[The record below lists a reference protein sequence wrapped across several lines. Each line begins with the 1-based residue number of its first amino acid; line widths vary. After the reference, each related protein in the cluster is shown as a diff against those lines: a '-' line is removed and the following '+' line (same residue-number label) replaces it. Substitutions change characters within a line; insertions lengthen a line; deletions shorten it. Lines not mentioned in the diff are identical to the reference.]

1 VSESLDKFFPIEPVL
16 KPIVLTFNTS
26 SISKPDNACERY
38 RYDSHQMHC
47 HSHQPIKDVYAKMH
61 SPKQPTELIYC
72 TARVCIP
79 KKKLEYPRRTYVN
92 LSLTCLNST
101 DPEKDA
107 IPTESRTFDNNV
119 RAQESQLFAVS
130 SSLVLATKTCESWII
145 SSIYKLMNDS
155 ELLTSHQGPKDIAS
169 R

>member
-1 VSESLDKFFPIEPVL
+1 MLVRDTGMIPTRCTVIHTSQL
-16 KPIVLTFNTS
+16 KMS
-26 SISKPDNACERY
+26 
-38 RYDSHQMHC
+38 
-47 HSHQPIKDVYAKMH
+47 VYAKMP

-72 TARVCIP
+72 TTRVCIP
-79 KKKLEYPRRTYVN
+79 KKKLVYARRTYIN
-92 LSLTCLNST
+92 LSLTFLNST

-107 IPTESRTFDNNV
+107 IPIESRTFDNNV